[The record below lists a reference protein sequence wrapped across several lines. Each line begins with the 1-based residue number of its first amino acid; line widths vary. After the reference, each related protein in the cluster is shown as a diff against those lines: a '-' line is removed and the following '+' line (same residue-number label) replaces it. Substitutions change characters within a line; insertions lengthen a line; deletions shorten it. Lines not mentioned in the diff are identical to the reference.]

1 MKIFVLYIRNINL
14 IFFIIIII
22 ISGYANTEN
31 VFYSL
36 SMVVLIINVLWADG
50 PITVGR
56 GKWQVKNG
64 RVYKQ
69 QFTVIDWLTKGGFIC
84 HIRV

>member
-1 MKIFVLYIRNINL
+1 MKIFVLYIRSISL
-14 IFFIIIII
+14 IFIIII

-36 SMVVLIINVLWADG
+36 YMAVLIINVLWVDG

-56 GKWQVKNG
+56 GKRQVKNG
-64 RVYKQ
+64 KVYKQ

-84 HIRV
+84 NICA